1 MNNTTLRTC
10 CGTLVLG
17 LLTTLAHADEDALM
31 QALRDELA
39 RSVGELQ
46 MEEMERPYFVSYTV
60 HDTERLG
67 AAASFGALLPSS
79 EGRSRRLG
87 VEVRVG
93 NHLFDNTNFR
103 SMSSFSS
110 GFGGGRVLP
119 LKDNTV
125 EIRRQVWL
133 ATDAAYKEA
142 LQQLANKRA
151 ALQNETRTEEL
162 ADLAPQE
169 PFTHAEE
176 ASRNLPPLED
186 LEDIA
191 RDLSSQFREMPHIAG
206 SQVSAAAS
214 YQRTYYVNSEGSSFI
229 RNDPSASLIVRA
241 QARADDGTILH
252 DFVVENGRAWNEIG
266 DTDELASAV
275 AEMGS
280 AIAERMGAPKLPDRY
295 IGPVLFEGQA
305 AAELFAQV
313 LAPRFI
319 GIRMP
324 DTESQF
330 SSFMGQAGNPF
341 LDKLGARVLPRFLSV
356 TDDPTLAGEGFV
368 GGYAVDD
375 EGVPASATTLVENG
389 ILKTLL
395 TSRNPVRDIE
405 RSTGNRRGGGPAP
418 SNLVVTARRGM
429 TRDELA
435 DELKLLMEE
444 REAEYGIVVRRLGN
458 PLFKPTTA
466 GGGMSISFGGP
477 QQQQSSVE
485 PALLAYKVFPDG
497 REELLRTAEFAG
509 IADAVFK
516 EIIAVSDSSTTY
528 TFVHSPMTFGG
539 LATIIS
545 FGGAGFASSLG
556 QAVTV
561 SVPDLLFEEISVRNP
576 TGNVPHLPV
585 AGHPF
590 FEE

>member
-1 MNNTTLRTC
+1 MKNTTPCIR
-10 CGTLVLG
+10 CGALVLG
-17 LLTTLAHADEDALM
+17 LLAMATHADEDVLM
-31 QALRDELA
+31 QALHAELQ
-39 RSVGELQ
+39 RSVDELQ
-46 MEEMERPYFVSYTV
+46 MEDMETPYFVAYTV

-79 EGRSRRLG
+79 ESRSRRLS

-103 SMSSFSS
+103 SMGAFSS
-110 GFGGGRVLP
+110 GFGGGRALP
-119 LKDNTV
+119 LKDNAV
-125 EIRRQVWL
+125 EIRRQIWL
-133 ATDAAYKEA
+133 ATDAAYKQA
-142 LQQLANKRA
+142 LQQLAGKRA

-169 PFTHAEE
+169 PFTHTEE
-176 ASRNLPPLED
+176 ASRNLPTLDD
-186 LEDIA
+186 LESLA
-191 RDLSSQFREMPHIAG
+191 RDLSGLFREMPHIAD
-206 SQVSAAAS
+206 SQVSTAAT

-241 QARADDGTILH
+241 QAQADDGTILH
-252 DFVVENGRAWNEIG
+252 DFVIENGLAWDEIG
-266 DTDELASAV
+266 DPEELASAV
-275 AEMGS
+275 TEMGK
-280 AIAERMGAPKLPDRY
+280 AIAARMGAPQLPDRY

-319 GIRMP
+319 GMRMP
-324 DTESQF
+324 DTESRF

-356 TDDPTLAGEGFV
+356 TDDPTLAGDGFV

-375 EGVPASATTLVENG
+375 EGVPASATTLVQNG

-418 SNLVVTARRGM
+418 SNLVVTARSSM

-435 DELKLLMEE
+435 DELMLLMEE

-458 PLFKPTTA
+458 PLFKPST
-466 GGGMSISFGGP
+466 GGGISISFGGP
-477 QQQQSSVE
+477 PQQQSSVE
-485 PALLAYKVFPDG
+485 PALLAYKVYPDG

-509 IADAVFK
+509 IADSAFK
-516 EIIAVSDSSTTY
+516 EIIAVSDSATTY
-528 TFVHSPMTFGG
+528 TFVYSPMSFGG

-545 FGGAGFASSLG
+545 FGGAGFTSSFG
-556 QAVTV
+556 QAVSV

>member
-1 MNNTTLRTC
+1 MKNTSLRTRC
-10 CGTLVLG
+10 SALVLG
-17 LLTTLAHADEDALM
+17 LLTTLTHADEDVLM
-31 QALRDELA
+31 QALRAELE
-39 RSVGELQ
+39 RSIDELQ
-46 MEEMERPYFVSYTV
+46 MEDMEKPYFVAYTV

-67 AAASFGALLPSS
+67 AGASFGALLPSS
-79 EGRSRRLG
+79 ESRSRRLG

-103 SMSSFSS
+103 SMASFSS
-110 GFGGGRVLP
+110 GFGGGRALP
-119 LKDNTV
+119 LKDNAV
-125 EIRRQVWL
+125 EIRRQIWL
-133 ATDAAYKEA
+133 ATDAAYKQA

-169 PFTHAEE
+169 PFTHTEE
-176 ASRNLPPLED
+176 ASPDLPSLDDLED
-186 LEDIA
+186 LA
-191 RDLSSQFREMPHIAG
+191 RDLSALFRDMPHIAD
-206 SQVSAAAS
+206 SQVSATAT

-241 QARADDGTILH
+241 QAQADDGTILH
-252 DFVVENGRAWNEIG
+252 DFVIENGRAWDEIG
-266 DTDELASAV
+266 SPDDLANEV
-275 AEMGS
+275 KDMGK

-356 TDDPTLAGEGFV
+356 TDDPTLAGDGFV

-375 EGVPASATTLVENG
+375 EGVPASPTTLVENG

-395 TSRNPVRDIE
+395 TSRNPVRDVE

-418 SNLVVTARRGM
+418 SNLIVTARRGM
-429 TRDELA
+429 THDELA
-435 DELKLLMEE
+435 DELRLLMEE
-444 REAEYGIVVRRLGN
+444 REAEFGIVVRRLGN
-458 PLFKPTTA
+458 PVFGPSA
-466 GGGMSISFGGP
+466 GSGVSISFGGP

-485 PALLAYKVFPDG
+485 PALLAYKVYPDG

-509 IADAVFK
+509 IADATFK
-516 EIIAVSDSSTTY
+516 EIIAVSDSATTHSFVY
-528 TFVHSPMTFGG
+528 TPMSFGG

-545 FGGAGFASSLG
+545 FGGAGFVSSLG
-556 QAVTV
+556 QVVTV

-576 TGNVPHLPV
+576 TGNLPHLPV

>member
-1 MNNTTLRTC
+1 MKNTTRRTG
-10 CGTLVLG
+10 GTALALA
-17 LLTTLAHADEDALM
+17 LLATATHADEEALM
-31 QALRDELA
+31 QALRAELE
-39 RSVGELQ
+39 RSVDELQ
-46 MEEMERPYFVSYTV
+46 MEDMDKPYFVAYTV
-60 HDTERLG
+60 RDTERLG

-79 EGRSRRLG
+79 ESRSRRLS

-93 NHLFDNTNFR
+93 DASFDNTNFR
-103 SMSSFSS
+103 SMGAFSG
-110 GFGGGRVLP
+110 GFGGGTPLP
-119 LKDNTV
+119 LKDNAV
-125 EIRRQVWL
+125 EIRRQIWL
-133 ATDAAYKEA
+133 ATDAAYKQA
-142 LQQLANKRA
+142 LQQLAGKRA

-169 PFTHAEE
+169 PFTYTEE
-176 ASRNLPPLED
+176 PNRTIPALDD
-186 LEDIA
+186 LESLA
-191 RDLSSQFREMPHIAG
+191 RDLSGLFREMPHIAD
-206 SQVSAAAS
+206 SQVSAAATS
-214 YQRTYYVNSEGSSFI
+214 QRTYYVNSEGTSFI
-229 RNDPSASLIVRA
+229 RNDPSASVIVRA
-241 QARADDGTILH
+241 QAQAGDGSILH
-252 DFVVENGRAWNEIG
+252 DFVIENGLAWDEIG
-266 DTDELASAV
+266 APDDLAGAV
-275 AEMGS
+275 KEMGK
-280 AIAERMGAPKLPDRY
+280 AIGERMGAPQLPDRY

-313 LAPRFI
+313 LAPRFV
-319 GIRMP
+319 GVRMP
-324 DTESQF
+324 DTESRF

-356 TDDPTLAGEGFV
+356 TDDPTLTGEGFV
-368 GGYAVDD
+368 GGYPVDD

-418 SNLVVTARRGM
+418 SNLVVTARRSM

-435 DELKLLMEE
+435 DELMLLMVE

-458 PLFKPTTA
+458 PLFRPSTA
-466 GGGMSISFGGP
+466 GGISISFGGP

-485 PALLAYKVFPDG
+485 PALLAYKVYPDG

-509 IADAVFK
+509 IADSAFK
-516 EIIAVSDSSTTY
+516 EIIAVSDSTTTY
-528 TFVHSPMTFGG
+528 TFVYSPMSFGG

-556 QAVTV
+556 QAVSV

>member
-1 MNNTTLRTC
+1 MKNTTPSIRC
-10 CGTLVLG
+10 VALVLG
-17 LLTTLAHADEDALM
+17 LLAMATHADEDVLM
-31 QALRDELA
+31 QALRAELQ
-39 RSVGELQ
+39 RSVDELQ
-46 MEEMERPYFVSYTV
+46 MEDMETPYFVAYTV

-79 EGRSRRLG
+79 ESRSRRLS

-103 SMSSFSS
+103 SMGSFSS
-110 GFGGGRVLP
+110 GFGGGRALP
-119 LKDNTV
+119 LKDNAV
-125 EIRRQVWL
+125 EIRRQIWL
-133 ATDAAYKEA
+133 ATDAAYKQA
-142 LQQLANKRA
+142 LQQLAGKRA

-169 PFTHAEE
+169 PFTYTEE
-176 ASRNLPPLED
+176 PNRNVPALDD
-186 LEDIA
+186 LETLA
-191 RDLSSQFREMPHIAG
+191 RDLSGLFRDMPDIAD
-206 SQVSAAAS
+206 SQVSAAAT

-229 RNDPSASLIVRA
+229 RNDPSASVIVRA
-241 QARADDGTILH
+241 QAQADDGTILH
-252 DFVVENGRAWNEIG
+252 DFVIENGLAWDEIG
-266 DTDELASAV
+266 DPEDLASAV
-275 AEMGS
+275 EAMGE
-280 AIAERMGAPKLPDRY
+280 AIAARMGAPQLPDRY

-319 GIRMP
+319 GMRMP
-324 DTESQF
+324 DTESRF

-356 TDDPTLAGEGFV
+356 TDDPTLTGEGFV

-418 SNLVVTARRGM
+418 SNLVVTARSSM

-435 DELKLLMEE
+435 DELMLLMEE

-458 PLFKPTTA
+458 PLFKPST
-466 GGGMSISFGGP
+466 GGGISISFGGP
-477 QQQQSSVE
+477 PQQQSSVE
-485 PALLAYKVFPDG
+485 PALLAYKVYPDG

-509 IADAVFK
+509 IADSVFK

-528 TFVHSPMTFGG
+528 TFVYSPMSLGG

-545 FGGAGFASSLG
+545 FGGAGFTSSFG
-556 QAVTV
+556 QAVSV

>member
-1 MNNTTLRTC
+1 MKNTSL
-10 CGTLVLG
+10 GTRCSVLVLG
-17 LLTTLAHADEDALM
+17 LLTTLTHADEDALM
-31 QALRDELA
+31 QALRAELE
-39 RSVGELQ
+39 RSIDELQ
-46 MEEMERPYFVSYTV
+46 MEEMEKPYFVAYTV

-67 AAASFGALLPSS
+67 AGASFGALLPSS
-79 EGRSRRLG
+79 ESRSRRLR

-103 SMSSFSS
+103 SMGSFST
-110 GFGGGRVLP
+110 GFGGGSALP
-119 LKDNTV
+119 LKDNVV

-133 ATDAAYKEA
+133 ATDSAYKQA
-142 LQQLANKRA
+142 LQQLASKRA

-169 PFTHAEE
+169 PFTHTEE
-176 ASRNLPPLED
+176 ATRDLPSLDD
-186 LEDIA
+186 LEVLA
-191 RDLSSQFREMPHIAG
+191 RDLSALFREMPHIAD
-206 SQVSAAAS
+206 SQVSAAAT

-241 QARADDGTILH
+241 QAQADDGTILH
-252 DFVVENGRAWNEIG
+252 DFVIENGRAWDEIG
-266 DTDELASAV
+266 GPDDLAGEV
-275 AEMGS
+275 KDMGK

-319 GIRMP
+319 GIRVP

-356 TDDPTLAGEGFV
+356 TDDPTLAGDGFV

-375 EGVPASATTLVENG
+375 EGVPASPTTLVENG

-405 RSTGNRRGGGPAP
+405 LSTGNRRGGGPAP

-429 TRDELA
+429 THDELA

-444 REAEYGIVVRRLGN
+444 REAEFGIIVRRLGN
-458 PLFKPTTA
+458 PVFGPST
-466 GGGMSISFGGP
+466 GSGVSISFGGP

-485 PALLAYKVFPDG
+485 PALLAYKVYPDG
-497 REELLRTAEFAG
+497 REQLLRTAEFAG
-509 IADAVFK
+509 IADATFK
-516 EIIAVSDSSTTY
+516 EIIAVSDSATTHSFVY
-528 TFVHSPMTFGG
+528 TPMSFGG

-545 FGGAGFASSLG
+545 FGGAGFVSSLG
-556 QAVTV
+556 QVVTV

-576 TGNVPHLPV
+576 TGNLPHLPV

>member
-1 MNNTTLRTC
+1 MKNTSFRTRC
-10 CGTLVLG
+10 SALVLG

-31 QALRDELA
+31 QALRAELE
-39 RSVGELQ
+39 RSIDELQ
-46 MEEMERPYFVSYTV
+46 MEDMEKPYFVAYTV
-60 HDTERLG
+60 HDAERRG
-67 AAASFGALLPSS
+67 AGASFGALLPSS
-79 EGRSRRLG
+79 ESRSRRLG

-103 SMSSFSS
+103 SMGSFSS
-110 GFGGGRVLP
+110 GFGGGRALP
-119 LKDNTV
+119 LKDNAV
-125 EIRRQVWL
+125 EIRRQIWL
-133 ATDAAYKEA
+133 ATDAAYKQA

-169 PFTHAEE
+169 PFTHTEE
-176 ASRNLPPLED
+176 ASRDLPSVDDLED
-186 LEDIA
+186 LA
-191 RDLSSQFREMPHIAG
+191 RDLSALFRDMPHIAD
-206 SQVSAAAS
+206 SQVSATAT

-229 RNDPSASLIVRA
+229 RNDPSASLVVRA
-241 QARADDGTILH
+241 QAQADDGTILH
-252 DFVVENGRAWNEIG
+252 DFVIENGRTWDEIG
-266 DTDELASAV
+266 SPDDLANEV
-275 AEMGS
+275 KDMGK

-356 TDDPTLAGEGFV
+356 TDDPTLAGDGFV

-375 EGVPASATTLVENG
+375 EGVPASPTTLVENG

-418 SNLVVTARRGM
+418 SNLIVTARRGM
-429 TRDELA
+429 THDELA

-444 REAEYGIVVRRLGN
+444 REAEFGIVVRRLGN
-458 PLFKPTTA
+458 PLFGPST
-466 GGGMSISFGGP
+466 GSGVSISFGGP

-485 PALLAYKVFPDG
+485 PALLAYKVYPDG

-509 IADAVFK
+509 IADATFK
-516 EIIAVSDSSTTY
+516 EIIAVSDSATTHSFVY
-528 TFVHSPMTFGG
+528 TPMSFGG

-545 FGGAGFASSLG
+545 FGGAGFVSSLG
-556 QAVTV
+556 QVVTV

>member
-1 MNNTTLRTC
+1 MKNTTLRTR
-10 CGTLVLG
+10 CGALVLG
-17 LLTTLAHADEDALM
+17 LLATGIHADEEALM
-31 QALRDELA
+31 QGLRDELA

-46 MEEMERPYFVSYTV
+46 MEEMDKPYFVAYTV
-60 HDTERLG
+60 RDMERYG
-67 AAASFGALLPSS
+67 AAASFGALLPSW
-79 EGRSRRLG
+79 ETRSRRLS

-93 NHLFDNTNFR
+93 DASFDNTNFR

-125 EIRRQVWL
+125 EIRRQIWL

-151 ALQNETRTEEL
+151 ALQNETRTEDL

-169 PFTHAEE
+169 PYTYTA
-176 ASRNLPPLED
+176 APSRNLPNLG
-186 LEDIA
+186 DIEGLV
-191 RDLSSQFREMPHIAG
+191 RDLSGLFRDMPHIAD

-229 RNDPSASLIVRA
+229 RNDPSASVVVRA
-241 QARADDGTILH
+241 QGQADDGTILN
-252 DFVVENGRAWNEIG
+252 DFLTENRLTWDEIS
-266 DTDELASAV
+266 DRDELAGAV
-275 AEMGS
+275 KAMGK
-280 AIAERMGAPKLPDRY
+280 AITERMGAPKLPDRY

-319 GIRMP
+319 GLRTP

-330 SSFMGQAGNPF
+330 SSFMGQAQNPF
-341 LDKLGARVLPRFLSV
+341 LDKLGGRVLPRSLSV
-356 TDDPTLAGEGFV
+356 KDDPTLVGEGFV

-395 TSRNPVRDIE
+395 TSRNPVRGIE
-405 RSTGNRRGGGPAP
+405 QSTGNRRGGGPAP
-418 SNLVVTARRGM
+418 SNLIVTARRGM

-444 REAEYGIVVRRLGN
+444 REAEYAIVVRRLGS
-458 PLFKPTTA
+458 PLFRATS
-466 GGGMSISFGGP
+466 GSGISISFGGP
-477 QQQQSSVE
+477 QQQSSVE
-485 PALLAYKVFPDG
+485 PALLAYKVYPDG
-497 REELLRTAEFAG
+497 REELLRTVEFAG

-516 EIIAVSDSSTTY
+516 EIVAVSDSTTTY
-528 TFVHSPMTFGG
+528 TFVYSPMSFSG

-545 FGGAGFASSLG
+545 FGGGGFASSLG

>member
-1 MNNTTLRTC
+1 MKNTSLRTRC
-10 CGTLVLG
+10 SALVLG
-17 LLTTLAHADEDALM
+17 LLTTLTHADEDALM
-31 QALRDELA
+31 QALRAELE
-39 RSVGELQ
+39 RSIDELQ
-46 MEEMERPYFVSYTV
+46 MEDMEKPYFVAYTV

-67 AAASFGALLPSS
+67 AGASFGALLPSS
-79 EGRSRRLG
+79 ESRSRRLG

-103 SMSSFSS
+103 SMASFSS
-110 GFGGGRVLP
+110 GFGGGRALP
-119 LKDNTV
+119 LKDNAV
-125 EIRRQVWL
+125 EIRRQIWL
-133 ATDAAYKEA
+133 ATDAAYKQA

-169 PFTHAEE
+169 PFTHTEE
-176 ASRNLPPLED
+176 ASADLPSLDDLED
-186 LEDIA
+186 LA
-191 RDLSSQFREMPHIAG
+191 RDLSALFRDMPHIAD
-206 SQVSAAAS
+206 SQVSATAT

-241 QARADDGTILH
+241 QAQADDGTILH
-252 DFVVENGRAWNEIG
+252 DFVIENGRAWDEIG
-266 DTDELASAV
+266 SPDDLANEV
-275 AEMGS
+275 KDMGK

-356 TDDPTLAGEGFV
+356 TDDPTLAGDGFV

-375 EGVPASATTLVENG
+375 EGVPASPTTLVENG

-395 TSRNPVRDIE
+395 TSRNPVRDVE

-418 SNLVVTARRGM
+418 SNLIVTARRGM
-429 TRDELA
+429 THDELA
-435 DELKLLMEE
+435 DELRLLMEE
-444 REAEYGIVVRRLGN
+444 REAEFGIVVRRLGN
-458 PLFKPTTA
+458 PVFGPSA
-466 GGGMSISFGGP
+466 GSGVSISFGGP

-485 PALLAYKVFPDG
+485 PALLAYKVYPDG

-509 IADAVFK
+509 IADATFK
-516 EIIAVSDSSTTY
+516 EIIAVSDSATTHSFVY
-528 TFVHSPMTFGG
+528 TPMSFGG

-545 FGGAGFASSLG
+545 FGGAGFVSSLG
-556 QAVTV
+556 QVVTV

-576 TGNVPHLPV
+576 TGNLPHLPV

>member
-1 MNNTTLRTC
+1 MKNTTLRTR
-10 CGTLVLG
+10 CGAFVLG
-17 LLTTLAHADEDALM
+17 LLTILTTHADEDALM
-31 QALRDELA
+31 QALRAELE
-39 RSVGELQ
+39 RSLDELQ
-46 MEEMERPYFVSYTV
+46 MEDMEKPYFVAYTV

-79 EGRSRRLG
+79 ESRSRRLS

-93 NHLFDNTNFR
+93 DPLFDNTNFR
-103 SMSSFSS
+103 SMGSFSP
-110 GFGGGRVLP
+110 GFGGGRAIP
-119 LKDNTV
+119 LKDNVV

-133 ATDAAYKEA
+133 ATDAAYKQA

-151 ALQNETRTEEL
+151 TLQNETRTEEL

-169 PFTHAEE
+169 PFTHTEE
-176 ASRNLPPLED
+176 ASRTLPD
-186 LEDIA
+186 LDDLQDLA
-191 RDLSSQFREMPHIAG
+191 RDLSALFRDMPHIAD
-206 SQVSAAAS
+206 SQVSTAAT
-214 YQRTYYVNSEGSSFI
+214 YQRTYYVNSGGSSFI

-241 QARADDGTILH
+241 QAQAADGTILH
-252 DFVVENGRAWNEIG
+252 DFVVENGRTWDEIG
-266 DTDELASAV
+266 NPDDLASEV
-275 AEMGS
+275 KDMGK
-280 AIAERMGAPKLPDRY
+280 AIGERMGAPKLPDRY

-313 LAPRFI
+313 LAPRLI

-324 DTESQF
+324 DTESRF
-330 SSFMGQAGNPF
+330 ASMMGQAGNPF

-356 TDDPTLAGEGFV
+356 TDDPTLTGEGFV

-375 EGVPASATTLVENG
+375 EGVPASPTTLVENG

-429 TRDELA
+429 TRDELV

-444 REAEYGIVVRRLGN
+444 REAEFGIVVRRLGN
-458 PLFKPTTA
+458 PLFKPSN
-466 GGGMSISFGGP
+466 GSGMSITFGGP

-516 EIIAVSDSSTTY
+516 EIVAVSDSATNY
-528 TFVHSPMTFGG
+528 TSLYTPMSFGG

-545 FGGAGFASSLG
+545 FGGAGFASSFG

>member
-1 MNNTTLRTC
+1 MKNTTLRTC
-10 CGTLVLG
+10 CGALLLG
-17 LLTTLAHADEDALM
+17 LLATATHADENALM
-31 QALRDELA
+31 QAMRAELE
-39 RSVGELQ
+39 RSIDELQ
-46 MEEMERPYFVSYTV
+46 MEDMETPYFVAYTV
-60 HDTERLG
+60 RDTERLG

-103 SMSSFSS
+103 SMGAFSS
-110 GFGGGRVLP
+110 GFGGGRAIP
-119 LKDNTV
+119 LKDNVV
-125 EIRRQVWL
+125 EIRRQIWL

-151 ALQNETRTEEL
+151 ALQNETRIEEL

-169 PFTHAEE
+169 PFTHTEE
-176 ASRNLPPLED
+176 ASRNLPDLDDLED
-186 LEDIA
+186 LA
-191 RDLSSQFREMPHIAG
+191 RDLSALFREMPHIAD
-206 SQVSAAAS
+206 SQVSASAT

-229 RNDPSASLIVRA
+229 RNDPSASLVVRA
-241 QARADDGTILH
+241 QAQADDGTILH
-252 DFVVENGRAWNEIG
+252 DFVIESGRAWDEIG
-266 DTDELASAV
+266 DPDDLASEV
-275 AEMGS
+275 KDMGK
-280 AIAERMGAPKLPDRY
+280 AIAERVGAPKLADRY

-324 DTESQF
+324 DTESRF

-356 TDDPTLAGEGFV
+356 TDDPTLAGDGFV

-375 EGVPASATTLVENG
+375 EGVPASPTTLVENG

-395 TSRNPVRDIE
+395 TSRNPVRGIE

-418 SNLVVTARRGM
+418 SNLIVTGRRGM
-429 TRDELA
+429 THDELA

-444 REAEYGIVVRRLGN
+444 REAEFGIVVRRLGN
-458 PLFKPTTA
+458 PLFKPSTGS
-466 GGGMSISFGGP
+466 GGISISFGGP

-485 PALLAYKVFPDG
+485 PALLAYKIYADG

-516 EIIAVSDSSTTY
+516 EIIAVSDSATTY
-528 TFVHSPMTFGG
+528 TFVYTPMSFGG

-576 TGNVPHLPV
+576 TGNVPHPPV

>member
-1 MNNTTLRTC
+1 MKNTTRRTRSAA
-10 CGTLVLG
+10 LALA
-17 LLTTLAHADEDALM
+17 LLATAAQADEEALM
-31 QALRDELA
+31 QALCAELERSVDELQ
-39 RSVGELQ
+39 VED
-46 MEEMERPYFVSYTV
+46 MDKPYFIAYTV

-79 EGRSRRLG
+79 ESRSRRLS

-93 NHLFDNTNFR
+93 DASFDNTNFR
-103 SMSSFSS
+103 SMGAFSP
-110 GFGGGRVLP
+110 GFGAGTPLP
-119 LKDNTV
+119 LKDNAV
-125 EIRRQVWL
+125 EIRRQIWL
-133 ATDAAYKEA
+133 ATDAAYKQA

-169 PFTHAEE
+169 PFTYTEE
-176 ASRNLPPLED
+176 PNRNIPALDDLESLARNLSGL
-186 LEDIA
+186 
-191 RDLSSQFREMPHIAG
+191 FREMPHIAD
-206 SQVSAAAS
+206 SQVSAAATFR
-214 YQRTYYVNSEGSSFI
+214 RTYYVNSEGSSFV
-229 RNDPSASLIVRA
+229 RDDPSASVLVRA
-241 QARADDGTILH
+241 QAQADDGSILH
-252 DFVVENGRAWNEIG
+252 DFVIESGLAWGEISG
-266 DTDELASAV
+266 PDDLAGAV
-275 AEMGS
+275 TEMGN
-280 AIAERMGAPKLPDRY
+280 AIAERMDAPKLPDRY

-313 LAPRFI
+313 LAPRFV
-319 GIRMP
+319 GVRMP
-324 DTESQF
+324 DTESRF

-356 TDDPTLAGEGFV
+356 TDDPTLVGEGFV
-368 GGYAVDD
+368 GGYPVDD

-418 SNLVVTARRGM
+418 SNLVVTARRSM

-435 DELKLLMEE
+435 DELMLLMEE

-458 PLFKPTTA
+458 PMFRPST
-466 GGGMSISFGGP
+466 GGAISISFGGP
-477 QQQQSSVE
+477 QQQQSSVD
-485 PALLAYKVFPDG
+485 PALLAYKVYPDG

-509 IADAVFK
+509 IADSVFK
-516 EIIAVSDSSTTY
+516 EIIAVSDSTTTY
-528 TFVHSPMTFGG
+528 TFVYSPMSLGG

-545 FGGAGFASSLG
+545 FDGAGLTSSFG
-556 QAVTV
+556 HAVSV
-561 SVPDLLFEEISVRNP
+561 SVPDFLFEEISVRNP

>member
-1 MNNTTLRTC
+1 MKNTSLRTRC
-10 CGTLVLG
+10 SALVLG

-31 QALRDELA
+31 QALRAELE
-39 RSVGELQ
+39 RSIDELQ
-46 MEEMERPYFVSYTV
+46 MEDMEKPYFVAYTV
-60 HDTERLG
+60 HDAERLG
-67 AAASFGALLPSS
+67 AGASFGALLPSS
-79 EGRSRRLG
+79 ESRSRRLG

-103 SMSSFSS
+103 SMGSFSS
-110 GFGGGRVLP
+110 GFGGGRALP
-119 LKDNTV
+119 LKDNAV
-125 EIRRQVWL
+125 EIRRQIWL
-133 ATDAAYKEA
+133 ATDAAYKQA

-169 PFTHAEE
+169 PFTHTEE
-176 ASRNLPPLED
+176 ASRDLPSVDDLED
-186 LEDIA
+186 LA
-191 RDLSSQFREMPHIAG
+191 RDLSALFRDMPHIAD
-206 SQVSAAAS
+206 SQVSATAT

-229 RNDPSASLIVRA
+229 RNDPSASLVVRA
-241 QARADDGTILH
+241 QAQADDGTILH
-252 DFVVENGRAWNEIG
+252 DFVIENGRTWDEIG
-266 DTDELASAV
+266 SPDDLANEV
-275 AEMGS
+275 KDMGK
-280 AIAERMGAPKLPDRY
+280 AIAERMEAPKLPDRY

-356 TDDPTLAGEGFV
+356 TDDPTLAGDGFV

-375 EGVPASATTLVENG
+375 EGVPASPTTLVENG

-418 SNLVVTARRGM
+418 SNLIVTGRRGM
-429 TRDELA
+429 THDELA

-444 REAEYGIVVRRLGN
+444 REAEFGIVVRRLGN
-458 PLFKPTTA
+458 PVFGPST
-466 GGGMSISFGGP
+466 GSGVSISFGGP

-485 PALLAYKVFPDG
+485 PALLAYKVYPDG

-509 IADAVFK
+509 IADATFK
-516 EIIAVSDSSTTY
+516 EIIAVSDSATTHSFVY
-528 TFVHSPMTFGG
+528 TPMSFGG

-545 FGGAGFASSLG
+545 FGGAGFVSSLG
-556 QAVTV
+556 QVVTV

-576 TGNVPHLPV
+576 TGNVPHPPV